1 MLGACHPSA
10 SVERTMPVA
19 NLQSYRSVALSVRS
33 TAFASQGTAMQ
44 LEAALTGQLQQKC
57 GFATIHRPD
66 GSPVDV
72 MIDLNVVNTGRGGG
86 RVFSNSSEAYIDT
99 LLVLTDGPTGDLMG
113 TAKIRGKSSGM
124 IINGAPPENE
134 AIAITAQ
141 TIANLLAKSGCSG
154 PRVARTEPNQP
165 TDTTTPQ
172 PPVQGQP
179 PIDES
184 KRPEA
189 ERLNE
194 DGKMKMRTADVNG
207 ALAAF
212 QQAVQLIPDGRYQ
225 YNVCLAYE
233 TLEQWPTAVDA
244 CKKARTMTTEAR
256 LIEKIDHRLDLLA
269 AHQ

>member
-1 MLGACHPSA
+1 
-10 SVERTMPVA
+10 
-19 NLQSYRSVALSVRS
+19 
-33 TAFASQGTAMQ
+33 MQ
-44 LEAALTGQLQQKC
+44 LEAALTGELTKKC
-57 GFATIHRPD
+57 GFAAIHRPD

-72 MIDLNVVNTGRGGG
+72 MLDLNIVNTGRGGG
-86 RVFSNSSEAYIDT
+86 SVFSNSSQAYIDT

-134 AIAITAQ
+134 AISVTAS
-141 TIANLLAKSGCSG
+141 TVANLLAKSGCSG
-154 PRVARTEPNQP
+154 PRIARTEPTQP
-165 TDTTTPQ
+165 TDTTTTTT

-207 ALAAF
+207 ALAEF

-233 TLEQWPTAVDA
+233 TLEQWPTAIDA
-244 CKKARTMTTEAR
+244 CKKAKTMTTEPR
-256 LIEKIDHRLDLLA
+256 LLEKIDHRLELLA